1 MKIAAREGAPD
12 IVARPVER
20 RIRIGARWLALTA
33 LAIAL
38 TGLGLTVT
46 LRPSPADAMQIAL
59 YLALSGVF
67 SVALGQGALWLADA
81 ARVGSVWLRLLL
93 PPVITTLVIA
103 FNVILVSRMMFIASE
118 DAQVLL
124 GFLLFGVAL
133 ALMLSFSIASEMTRA
148 ITRIETGARR
158 IAAGDYQYR
167 IGEDASGGAEEL
179 ARLARWFNEM
189 AQSVQRAFEQ
199 RQVAED
205 ERRQVVAAVSHDLRT
220 PLTSVRA
227 MIEAIDDGVV
237 TDEATVRRYQRA
249 IHTEVRR
256 LSALMD
262 DFFELSRLES
272 GAFTLRRERLALDD
286 LLSDALEASQ
296 AQAERKG
303 VRLVGQ
309 VVGAL
314 PLVAVDA
321 RQLHRALT
329 NLLQNA
335 LRYTGRGDAILLS
348 ATTSADAMGACWAR
362 ITVMD
367 SGSGIA
373 PADLPHIF
381 ERTYRGEAS
390 RARGL
395 ASAAPAPSF
404 APSASS
410 ALSAPGVRMVSAD
423 DATIGAGLGLTITRG
438 LIEAH
443 GGDISAHSP
452 LPDELRALIAP
463 LRASSAPYRG
473 TALIFTL
480 PASDQAQQLGAKRS
494 V

>member
-1 MKIAAREGAPD
+1 MKIAATARAQGATAHP
-12 IVARPVER
+12 VAR

-33 LAIAL
+33 VAIAL
-38 TGLGLTVT
+38 TGLGLTIT
-46 LRPSPADAMQIAL
+46 LRPSYADAVQIAL
-59 YLALSGVF
+59 YLALSGVV

-93 PPVITTLVIA
+93 PPAVTTLVIA

-133 ALMLSFSIASEMTRA
+133 ALMLSFSIASEMTLA

-179 ARLARWFNEM
+179 ARLARWFNAM

-220 PLTSVRA
+220 PLASIRA

-237 TDEATVRRYQRA
+237 TDDATVRRYQRA

-286 LLSDALEASQ
+286 LLSDALEAAQ
-296 AQAERKG
+296 AQADRKG
-303 VRLVGQ
+303 VRLAGQ
-309 VVGAL
+309 VEGTL
-314 PLVAVDA
+314 PLVWVDA

-335 LRYTGRGDAILLS
+335 LRYSHAGDAILLH
-348 ATTSADAMGACWAR
+348 ATTISDDATGARWAR
-362 ITVMD
+362 IVVMD
-367 SGSGIA
+367 SGAGIA
-373 PADLPHIF
+373 PSDLPHIF

-390 RARGL
+390 RARSHVGK
-395 ASAAPAPSF
+395 ASAAPDTHAPTEDI
-404 APSASS
+404 A
-410 ALSAPGVRMVSAD
+410 AD
-423 DATIGAGLGLTITRG
+423 AMIGAGLGLTIARG
-438 LIEAH
+438 IIEAH
-443 GGDISAHSP
+443 GGVINARSP
-452 LPDELRALIAP
+452 LPGDLRALLAP
-463 LRASSAPYRG
+463 LRASPAPYQG

-480 PASDQAQQLGAKRS
+480 PDGAAHA
-494 V
+494 

>member
-1 MKIAAREGAPD
+1 MSGG
-12 IVARPVER
+12 VARSVGAVER
-20 RIRIGARWLALTA
+20 RIRIGARWLVLTA

-38 TGLGLTVT
+38 TGLGLTIT
-46 LRPSPADAMQIAL
+46 LRPSASDAMQIAL
-59 YLALSGVF
+59 YLALSGAV

-81 ARVGSVWLRLLL
+81 ARVGGVWLRLLL
-93 PPVITTLVIA
+93 PPSVTTLVIA
-103 FNVILVSRMMFIASE
+103 FNVILVSHMMFIASE

-133 ALMLSFSIASEMTRA
+133 ALMLSFSIASEMTLA

-167 IGEDASGGAEEL
+167 IGEDASGGTEEL
-179 ARLARWFNEM
+179 AQLARWFNEM

-220 PLTSVRA
+220 PLASIRA
-227 MIEAIDDGVV
+227 MIEAIDDGVAP
-237 TDEATVRRYQRA
+237 DEATVRRYQRA
-249 IHTEVRR
+249 IRSEAQR

-286 LLSDALEASQ
+286 LLSDALEAAQ
-296 AQAERKG
+296 AQADRKG
-303 VRLVGQ
+303 VRLAGQ
-309 VVGAL
+309 VVGPL
-314 PLVAVDA
+314 PLVWVDA

-335 LRYTGRGDAILLS
+335 LRYTRAGDAILLH
-348 ATTSADAMGACWAR
+348 ATTASDAATGACWAR
-362 ITVMD
+362 ILVMD
-367 SGSGIA
+367 SGAGITA
-373 PADLPHIF
+373 ADLPHIF

-390 RARGL
+390 RARSQTSQ
-395 ASAAPAPSF
+395 ASAAPV
-404 APSASS
+404 ASEAA
-410 ALSAPGVRMVSAD
+410 ALTAVEAD
-423 DATIGAGLGLTITRG
+423 AAATIGAGLGLTIARG
-438 LIEAH
+438 VIEAH
-443 GGDISAHSP
+443 GGAISAHSP
-452 LPDELRALIAP
+452 LPDDLRALLAP
-463 LRASSAPYRG
+463 LRTSPTPYAG

-480 PASDQAQQLGAKRS
+480 PDGAAHA
-494 V
+494 